1 MQFFFKGKIGR
12 NLEVYVDNITTKSQ
26 KSGNLISDLEEIF
39 NNLWRFNIKLSPEKC
54 TFGVPRGKL
63 LGYIIT
69 EHNIE
74 ANPDNI
80 LVIA

>member
-1 MQFFFKGKIGR
+1 MQLFFKGKIGQ
-12 NLEVYVDNITTKSQ
+12 NLEVYVNNITAKSQ
-26 KSGNLISDLEEIF
+26 KSDNLISDLEETF

-54 TFGVPRGKL
+54 TFRVPRGKL
-63 LGYIIT
+63 LGYSIT

>member
-12 NLEVYVDNITTKSQ
+12 NLEVYVDNITAKSQ
-26 KSGNLISDLEEIF
+26 KSDNLISDLEEIF

>member
-12 NLEVYVDNITTKSQ
+12 NLEVYVDNITAKSQ

>member
-12 NLEVYVDNITTKSQ
+12 NLEVYVDNITAKSQ

-54 TFGVPRGKL
+54 TLGVPRGKL

-69 EHNIE
+69 ENNIE
-74 ANPDNI
+74 ANPNNI

>member
-1 MQFFFKGKIGR
+1 MQFFFKGKIGQ
-12 NLEVYVDNITTKSQ
+12 NLEVYVNNITAKSQ
-26 KSGNLISDLEEIF
+26 KSDNLISDLEEIF

-54 TFGVPRGKL
+54 TFRVPRGKL